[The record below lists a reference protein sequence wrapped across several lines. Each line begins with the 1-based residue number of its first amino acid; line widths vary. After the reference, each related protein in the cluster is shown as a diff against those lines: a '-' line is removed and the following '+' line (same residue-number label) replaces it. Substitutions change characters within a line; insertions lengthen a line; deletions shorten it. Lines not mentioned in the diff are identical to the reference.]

1 VNVCS
6 VQLFEELEFPLPPL
20 SCAAN
25 SLLCSALW
33 LQSLVS
39 LLLTVGVGP
48 DWPVLPSLATG
59 VVTASLPGI
68 SAGERLWLC
77 PSSL

>member
-1 VNVCS
+1 VNVRS

-39 LLLTVGVGP
+39 LLLAVGVCS
-48 DWPVLPSLATG
+48 DRMVLPSLATG
-59 VVTASLPGI
+59 IVTASLPGI
-68 SAGERLWLC
+68 SAGECLWLR
-77 PSSL
+77 PPLL